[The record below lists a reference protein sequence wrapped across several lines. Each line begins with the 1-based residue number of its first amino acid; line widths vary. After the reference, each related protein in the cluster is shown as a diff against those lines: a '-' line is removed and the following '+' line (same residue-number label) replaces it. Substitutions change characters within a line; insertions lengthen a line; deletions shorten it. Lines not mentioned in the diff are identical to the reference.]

1 MSSAGRKCMM
11 DQAIWL
17 EGQWPS
23 WRAAEAINQTKP
35 QDDAGIKYVDMGA
48 SFSKKAEALYWAE
61 LSKANPA
68 FIKKIRPLLSK

>member
-23 WRAAEAINQTKP
+23 WRAAEAKQTKP

-48 SFSKKAEALYWAE
+48 SLSKKAEDVVLG
-61 LSKANPA
+61 
-68 FIKKIRPLLSK
+68 